1 MEKKINI
8 NLKRNLW
15 IALLMVIAG
24 AALFLF
30 YQPGNSW
37 EFALR
42 LRGLKVVAIL
52 VVAGCV
58 AFSSVAFQTLTNNR
72 ILTPSI
78 MGFESL
84 YLLIQTV
91 IVYIYGDQTY
101 RVLSSID
108 NFTVSVIGMIAFS
121 FLLYLLIY
129 KKGKDNL
136 YLLLLVGIILG
147 TLFFSLGSFMQLLID
162 PNDFFIVQGKMFATF
177 NKINSTLLWPSLIVM
192 TATLLVGFRMTRYLD
207 VIALGREQA
216 INLGVNYN
224 RVVKIFLVMIAVLVS
239 ISTALVGPITFLG
252 LLVTNLTYELFHTHK
267 HRVII
272 IACCMVSAISLLIGQ
287 FLMERVFNLSIPLS
301 AIINIVGGFYFM
313 YLLLKVKKL

>member
-1 MEKKINI
+1 MEKTINI
-8 NLKRNLW
+8 KRSIW
-15 IALLMVIAG
+15 IAVILLIG
-24 AALFLF
+24 STALFLF
-30 YQPGNSW
+30 YGLGGNW

-42 LRGLKVVAIL
+42 LRGFKVIAIL

-58 AFSSVAFQTLTNNR
+58 AFSSVSFQTLTNNR

-91 IVYIYGDQTY
+91 IVYIYGDQTF
-101 RVLSSID
+101 RVLSGID
-108 NFTVSVIGMIAFS
+108 NFMISVTGMIAFS
-121 FLLYLLIY
+121 FILYLLIY

-147 TLFFSLGSFMQLLID
+147 TLFSSLSSFMQLLID
-162 PNDFFIVQGKMFATF
+162 PNDFFIIQGKMFATF
-177 NKINSTLLWPSLIVM
+177 NKINNNLLWPTLIITV
-192 TATLLVGFRMTRYLD
+192 AVLIYGFRMTKFLD
-207 VIALGREQA
+207 VIALGRDQA
-216 INLGVNYN
+216 INLGLNYN
-224 RVVKIFLVMIAVLVS
+224 NLVKIFLVIIAVLVS
-239 ISTALVGPITFLG
+239 VSTALVGPITFMG
-252 LLVTNLTYELFHTHK
+252 LLVTNLTYELFKTHK
-267 HRVII
+267 HTVII
-272 IACCMVSAISLLIGQ
+272 AACCIVSAISLLIGQ

>member
-8 NLKRNLW
+8 RRNLW
-15 IALLMVIAG
+15 IALLLMIVSG
-24 AALFLF
+24 ALFLF
-30 YQPGNSW
+30 YNLGNSW

-52 VVAGCV
+52 VVAACV

-84 YLLIQTV
+84 YLLIQTL
-91 IVYIYGDQTY
+91 IVYMYSDQTY

-108 NFTVSVIGMIAFS
+108 NFMVSVAGMIGFS

-147 TLFFSLGSFMQLLID
+147 TLFSSLSSFMQLLID

-177 NKINSTLLWPSLIVM
+177 NKINNKLLWPSLVVM
-192 TATLLVGFRMTRYLD
+192 TATLIIGFRMTRYLD
-207 VIALGREQA
+207 VLALGRDQA
-216 INLGVNYN
+216 INLGLNYN
-224 RVVKIFLVMIAVLVS
+224 RVVKMFLVMIAVLVS
-239 ISTALVGPITFLG
+239 VSTALIGPITFLG
-252 LLVTNLTYELFHTHK
+252 LLVTNLTYELFGTHK
-267 HRVII
+267 HHLLITGCI
-272 IACCMVSAISLLIGQ
+272 MVSATALLIGQ

-301 AIINIVGGFYFM
+301 AIINIVGGFYFI
-313 YLLLKVKKL
+313 YLLLRVKKL

>member
-1 MEKKINI
+1 M
-8 NLKRNLW
+8 
-15 IALLMVIAG
+15 LLMMASG
-24 AALFLF
+24 ALFLF
-30 YQPGNSW
+30 YNLGNSW

-42 LRGLKVVAIL
+42 LRGVKVVAIL

-91 IVYIYGDQTY
+91 IVYFYSDQTY

-108 NFTVSVIGMIAFS
+108 NFLVSVAGMIGFS

-129 KKGKDNL
+129 KKGKNNL

-147 TLFFSLGSFMQLLID
+147 TLFSSLSSFMQLLID

-177 NKINSTLLWPSLIVM
+177 NKINNKLLWPSLVVM
-192 TATLLVGFRMTRYLD
+192 TATLIMGFRMTRYLD
-207 VIALGREQA
+207 VLALGRDQA
-216 INLGVNYN
+216 INLGLNYN

-239 ISTALVGPITFLG
+239 VSTALVGPITFLG
-252 LLVTNLTYELFHTHK
+252 LLVTNLTYELFRTHK
-267 HRVII
+267 HRLLIT
-272 IACCMVSAISLLIGQ
+272 ACIMVSATALLIGQ

-301 AIINIVGGFYFM
+301 AIINMVGGFYFI
-313 YLLLKVKKL
+313 YLLLRVKKL